1 MRGIGSRVKEMEED
15 DRNGLLVPRRVTFLT
30 VSGKKTRN
38 TVNAYILNLMTLNL
52 KVTAKMIKE
61 IVNVK

>member
-1 MRGIGSRVKEMEED
+1 MEED

-38 TVNAYILNLMTLNL
+38 TVNAYILNQMTLNL